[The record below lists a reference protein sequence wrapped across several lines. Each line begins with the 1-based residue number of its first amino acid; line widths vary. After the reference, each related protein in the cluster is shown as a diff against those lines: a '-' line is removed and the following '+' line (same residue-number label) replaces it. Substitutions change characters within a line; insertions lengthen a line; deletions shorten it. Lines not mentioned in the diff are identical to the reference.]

1 MFRWII
7 CTCLAELGS
16 HQQTVISLIDNDDDD
31 DDDSDYCNTVDS
43 RLKHRTTKTFI

>member
-31 DDDSDYCNTVDS
+31 DSDYCNTVDS